1 MSLPAISTGRI
12 VRDPRLALALSLALG
27 AGVLLAGMP
36 LVVIG
41 ATISDTI
48 VAATASPRVFEPNGD
63 GVDDATTLHVELSQP
78 AAVSVTI
85 LDYAG
90 HLVRV
95 LSPRTARP
103 LGGFDVTWD
112 GRASAT
118 GMRVQDAGYRF
129 RITVSN
135 GLGTFATDRWVTK
148 APDGV
153 FPTDPGDITVAIDPG
168 HGGPD
173 PGAVRPGLYE
183 KTPNLDIALRLRA
196 MLLGAGIRVVMTRT
210 TDRRV
215 NTKNIDWTR
224 DGVVAYRDEL
234 ASRIEVA
241 NAARADVFMVLHNN
255 GTPPGVGGTE
265 TWYDSTR
272 PFSATNRM
280 LATQVEAQLISYL
293 RTRRSAGWAPK
304 DRGIKAQDFY
314 VLRSYKPHFADRP
327 SLMPGI
333 LGESLSMGNLHERHL
348 LESGPARQ
356 TIAEGYYEGLV
367 RFFRL
372 RTWGARYSLMVG
384 PGASAVEGTAGSTTV
399 RVTNTSPTPWLAGSV
414 SLTLSAVTWVPW
426 YDGSNAPGTRLAT
439 VPLPDL
445 APGASTDVVVPFTV
459 PAFATVAGTAG
470 RTLLKVDLVS
480 GTTRLASAGVPPLQM
495 AMSIVKAGP
504 TPIPTPTPSPTPSE
518 EATPS
523 DAATPTPT
531 STPTPSEEATPSDAA
546 TPTPTPT
553 PTPSDAATPTP
564 TPSDAATPTPTPTA
578 PTPSDSPSD
587 SPAPEPS

>member
-1 MSLPAISTGRI
+1 MSLPAIGAGRI
-12 VRDPRLALALSLALG
+12 VRDPRVALALSLALG
-27 AGVLLAGMP
+27 AEVLLAGMP
-36 LVVIG
+36 VVVFG
-41 ATISDTI
+41 ATISDT
-48 VAATASPRVFEPNGD
+48 VAAATASPRVFEPNGD

-103 LGGFDVTWD
+103 PGGFDVTWD

-118 GMRVQDAGYRF
+118 GKRVQDAGYRF
-129 RITVSN
+129 RLTVSN

-148 APDGV
+148 APDAV

-183 KTPNLDIALRLRA
+183 KTPNLDIALRLQA

-272 PFSATNRM
+272 SFSATSRM
-280 LATQVEAQLISYL
+280 LATQVQTQLITYL
-293 RTRRSAGWAPK
+293 RTRRTSSWAPK
-304 DRGIKAQDFY
+304 DRGVKAQDFY
-314 VLRSYKPHFADRP
+314 VLRSYQPHFADRP

-333 LGESLSMGNLHERHL
+333 LGESLAMGNGHELAL
-348 LESGPARQ
+348 LRSGPALQ

-372 RTWGARYSLMVG
+372 RTWGARYTLLAG
-384 PGASAVEGTAGSTTV
+384 PGASAVQGATGSTAV
-399 RVTNTSPTPWLAGSV
+399 RVTNTSPLPWVAGSV
-414 SLTLSAVTWVPW
+414 SMTLSAVTWVPW
-426 YDGSNAPGTRLAT
+426 YDGSNATGTRLAT
-439 VPLPDL
+439 IPLPAL
-445 APGASTDVVVPFTV
+445 APGASTDVVLPFTV
-459 PAFATVAGTAG
+459 PAFASVAATAG
-470 RTLLKVDLVS
+470 RTLLKVDLIS
-480 GTTRLASAGVPPLQM
+480 GTNRLASAGVPPLQM
-495 AMSIVKAGP
+495 TMSIVKAGP
-504 TPIPTPTPSPTPSE
+504 TPVPTPTPSPTPSDEATPTPTPTPSDAATPSEVATPTPTPSPTPSE
-518 EATPS
+518 EATP
-523 DAATPTPT
+523 
-531 STPTPSEEATPSDAA
+531 TPTPSPTPSDEATPSA
-546 TPTPTPT
+546 
-553 PTPSDAATPTP
+553 
-564 TPSDAATPTPTPTA
+564 
-578 PTPSDSPSD
+578 TPSDSPSD
-587 SPAPEPS
+587 SPAAEPS